1 MTEQDQTNGGA
12 PAEPTNADR
21 EEAQRLHDDI
31 KSRETPELIGKITE
45 FQQAVAAEALEA
57 GGAML
62 PEGLTP
68 EIMAQASAMERRVAP
83 TVRQVFG
90 TCLRGM
96 LVSAPGVPP
105 QVLLAVVAWQ
115 MGNLLATAFNADL
128 ATTLTIRKNLKDGFA
143 DGITK
148 APIFRRN

>member
-83 TVRQVFG
+83 RRAQPCHVLHYRRTD
-90 TCLRGM
+90 LR
-96 LVSAPGVPP
+96 LTAPRTRET
-105 QVLLAVVAWQ
+105 AWI
-115 MGNLLATAFNADL
+115 GSISWPL
-128 ATTLTIRKNLKDGFA
+128 
-143 DGITK
+143 
-148 APIFRRN
+148 